1 MWKFYVVP
9 PRGNLTVPQ
18 MKKSCVRVGSG
29 VAVERSTPDNREK
42 KYFKWTMET
51 RLLLLRE
58 CRDKEVWSI
67 THGQT
72 VRVWADIATI
82 LRNIPTYEETFVRLT
97 WRKCQEEFDRNL
109 AVYTTEK
116 EGVPF
121 RSGSD
126 EQHSEWHD
134 IMDEISTLTA
144 EAKEND
150 VELVFQDET
159 QEKKTTEQD
168 LKVVG
173 EIFRN
178 GQLEQYRGRKKT
190 STPKRAT
197 STSKRKGE
205 DTIICS
211 DSSDEDIPPKKL
223 TPTDQLALAVAE
235 KLKADTAR
243 ETAALQAPAAQEP
256 TVPTFK
262 YLLSQ
267 FRSIEDI
274 LDVAGITNP
283 AQVEEYKAALVD
295 FGFETPDLMMG
306 LRFNRDLFNAM
317 KFRVG
322 HAIKLASILA
332 DIYIDV

>member
-1 MWKFYVVP
+1 MTARKIAYFLRAHLVGNKICKYYLSSHLLERFCKFRKTILWNFFVEFRFPQIRILCGIFFWIPQKNSTIHKIPQIRFVEFFFHKTKLWNLQNVWIASILWKFYVVP

-29 VAVERSTPDNREK
+29 VSVERSTPDNREK

-126 EQHSEWHD
+126 EQHCEWHD
-134 IMDEISTLTA
+134 IMDEIST
-144 EAKEND
+144 
-150 VELVFQDET
+150 
-159 QEKKTTEQD
+159 
-168 LKVVG
+168 
-173 EIFRN
+173 
-178 GQLEQYRGRKKT
+178 
-190 STPKRAT
+190 
-197 STSKRKGE
+197 
-205 DTIICS
+205 
-211 DSSDEDIPPKKL
+211 
-223 TPTDQLALAVAE
+223 
-235 KLKADTAR
+235 
-243 ETAALQAPAAQEP
+243 
-256 TVPTFK
+256 
-262 YLLSQ
+262 
-267 FRSIEDI
+267 
-274 LDVAGITNP
+274 
-283 AQVEEYKAALVD
+283 
-295 FGFETPDLMMG
+295 
-306 LRFNRDLFNAM
+306 
-317 KFRVG
+317 
-322 HAIKLASILA
+322 
-332 DIYIDV
+332 

>member
-1 MWKFYVVP
+1 MKHKKKKQQNKTSKLLGRFSET
-9 PRGNLTVPQ
+9 GNWN
-18 MKKSCVRVGSG
+18 
-29 VAVERSTPDNREK
+29 ST
-42 KYFKWTMET
+42 
-51 RLLLLRE
+51 
-58 CRDKEVWSI
+58 
-67 THGQT
+67 
-72 VRVWADIATI
+72 
-82 LRNIPTYEETFVRLT
+82 
-97 WRKCQEEFDRNL
+97 
-109 AVYTTEK
+109 
-116 EGVPF
+116 EG
-121 RSGSD
+121 
-126 EQHSEWHD
+126 E
-134 IMDEISTLTA
+134 
-144 EAKEND
+144 
-150 VELVFQDET
+150 
-159 QEKKTTEQD
+159 
-168 LKVVG
+168 
-173 EIFRN
+173 
-178 GQLEQYRGRKKT
+178 KKT